1 MDKLILFDIDGTLTK
16 GRGHPEAFRHGLKAV
31 YGVDGE
37 QPPKGNPGWTDQLII
52 LDVLKRKGLSRKE
65 ILAKMQ
71 DCMDEMA
78 RYYDANIGKRNVEAY
93 EGARELLEELRARG
107 FMLGL
112 VTGNVERIAYTKLG
126 KVGLAEF
133 FSLGGFGSDHTER
146 SELVSIAI
154 RRAQE
159 KGFEPD
165 GSNVF
170 VVGDTAKDI
179 EAGREARARTIAVF
193 SGHNTRKELE
203 DSRPDYFLEHLTEKQ
218 RFLEIVG

>member
-1 MDKLILFDIDGTLTK
+1 MDKLILFDVDGTLIV
-16 GRGHPEAFRHGLKAV
+16 GRGHPEALKHGLKTV
-31 YGVDGE
+31 YGCEVDY
-37 QPPKGNPGWTDQLII
+37 PKGRYSGWTDQLII
-52 LDVLKRKGLSRKE
+52 LDVLEREGVSREE

-78 RYYDANIGKRNVEAY
+78 RYYDANIGTKKVEAY

-146 SELVSIAI
+146 AELVSIAI
-154 RRAQE
+154 RRAQR
-159 KGFEPD
+159 KGFRPD

-170 VVGDTAKDI
+170 VVGDTPRDVK
-179 EAGREARARTIAVF
+179 AGREARAKTIAVF
-193 SGHNTRKELE
+193 SGYTTRKELE
-203 DSRPDYFLEHLTEKQ
+203 DSRPDYLLEHLTEKE
-218 RFLEIVG
+218 RFLKIIG